1 MRVLF
6 VVRGRQETSTVFD
19 VAERMARRGHA
30 VVFMFAQEGT
40 RHASEEETVA
50 SLSYAEGVNC
60 LGSECPDRVGGV
72 TALDYAGWVG
82 LLEDCDRV
90 VSWG

>member
-1 MRVLF
+1 LRVLF
-6 VVRGRQETSTVFD
+6 VIRGPQETSTVFD
-19 VAERMARRGHA
+19 VAKRMARRGHG
-30 VVFMFAQEGT
+30 VVFMFVQEGAQ
-40 RHASEEETVA
+40 HASEEETVA
-50 SLSYAEGVNC
+50 LLSYAEDVNC
-60 LGSECPDRVGGV
+60 LGSECPDRVGSV